1 MSTLLAGTITKFRLV
16 GDAVR
21 TGAVSAKNAI
31 LDLAFP
37 PACRLCSRL
46 VLPQHDF
53 CQSCLSGLTVSEAEM
68 RSGCRHCGFPLG
80 RQARQAE
87 LIENL
92 EFAEPETAG
101 ADSEPHATGS
111 QRCPQCKEK
120 TFQFDRVVA
129 MWRYHGLVCDAVVAA
144 KYVSQSP
151 LADALGRRLGDVLA
165 VQLADDPPTL
175 VTFVPSYF
183 TRQWSRGGIGV
194 RTIAAAAAS
203 TLGIPCVPLL
213 RASRQIAKQAWL
225 ENEERV
231 DNVRDAF
238 EIRKRYGVLRSPDL
252 TNQHILLVDDVF
264 TTGATSNEVSG
275 VLHQGGA
282 PKVTVGVVA
291 RAVRAE

>member
-16 GDAVR
+16 GGAVR
-21 TGAVSAKNAI
+21 SGAVSAKNAI

-46 VLPQHDF
+46 VPPQHDF
-53 CQSCLSGLTVSEAEM
+53 CQTCQSALTASEAEM
-68 RSGCRHCGFPLG
+68 RRGCRRCGFPLG
-80 RQARQAE
+80 RQQRQ
-87 LIENL
+87 L
-92 EFAEPETAG
+92 ESADNADFADE
-101 ADSEPHATGS
+101 HAKVDDWGNQTSGS
-111 QRCPQCKEK
+111 PQCPQCKEK

-129 MWRYHGLVCDAVVAA
+129 LWRYHGLVCDAVVAA

-151 LADALGRRLGDVLA
+151 LADALGRRLGKMLA
-165 VQLADDPPTL
+165 DQLASDFPTL

-213 RASRQIAKQAWL
+213 RASRRIAKQAWL
-225 ENEERV
+225 ENEDRI

-252 TNQHILLVDDVF
+252 SNQHILLVDDVF
-264 TTGATSNEVSG
+264 TTGATSNEVAG
-275 VLHQGGA
+275 VLRQGGA
-282 PKVTVGVVA
+282 PKVTIGVVA
-291 RAVRAE
+291 RAVRAG

>member
-1 MSTLLAGTITKFRLV
+1 MSTLLAGTLSKFRLV
-16 GDAVR
+16 GVAVR
-21 TGAVSAKNAI
+21 SGAVSAKNAI

-46 VLPQHDF
+46 VRPHHDF
-53 CQSCLSGLTVSEAEM
+53 CQSCLAGLTVSEAEM
-68 RSGCRHCGFPLG
+68 RRGCRRCGFPLG
-80 RQARQAE
+80 RQSRLLESQ
-87 LIENL
+87 ENE
-92 EFAEPETAG
+92 EFADTNAAVDDPEA
-101 ADSEPHATGS
+101 PPTGS
-111 QRCPQCKEK
+111 RRCPQCKEK

-165 VQLADDPPTL
+165 DQLAHDLPTL

-194 RTIAAAAAS
+194 HTIAAAAAS
-203 TLGIPCVPLL
+203 TLGIPCIPLL

-225 ENEERV
+225 ENEDRV
-231 DNVRDAF
+231 HNVRDAF
-238 EIRKRYGVLRSPDL
+238 EIRKRYGALRSPDL

-275 VLHQGGA
+275 VLRQGGA